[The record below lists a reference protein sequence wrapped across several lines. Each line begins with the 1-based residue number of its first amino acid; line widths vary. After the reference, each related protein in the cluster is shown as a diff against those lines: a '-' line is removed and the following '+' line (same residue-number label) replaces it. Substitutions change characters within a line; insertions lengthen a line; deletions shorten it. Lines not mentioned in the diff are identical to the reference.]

1 MADLPIESLIPDIRR
16 VLASADQLVLEA
28 PPGAGKTTRVPL
40 ALLDESWLSGQ
51 RILMLEPRRIATR
64 AAAERMAE
72 VLGERVGQTVGYRMR
87 MDSAVSKQTR
97 IEVVTEGILTR
108 MLQDDPSLAGIGLL
122 IFDEFHERSLDADLG
137 LALTL
142 EGRSLF
148 GDLRDRP
155 LKVLLMSATL
165 DGQRI
170 ADLFYNED
178 SDSAEVLRSEGR
190 QYPVSLHYGEP
201 YRHDQNTVERVCTA
215 VRDALANEQGSILVF
230 LPGQGEIRRCASNL
244 AARVDGDIIIAPLF
258 GDLSLAEQ
266 RLAIAPVAAGQRK
279 VVLATSIAESSLTI
293 DGIRVV
299 VDSGLARLPAFDPRT
314 GMTRLSTKRLSKA
327 SSQQR
332 AGRAGRLSEGACYR
346 LWSESQQKEL
356 AAYNEPEIL
365 QADLSAFALQLMRW
379 GITDP
384 GQLSWLDLPPAAA
397 FQQALDLLVDL
408 RALDVNEDSDNARL
422 SITPHGEAM
431 AALPVHPRLAHMLLK
446 GRELAAAPLA
456 CAIAALL
463 SERDFGSRNSA
474 DIQMRLAVLQ
484 GERYVDRQQ
493 QRVVARLKK
502 QLAQYLR
509 ILGQSG
515 RDEGG
520 PKEVDAALL
529 LAYAYPDRIA
539 KQRRER
545 GRDYVLSNGR
555 AASLNDADPLNGA
568 QWLVVASLGGT
579 AGSRNDFIQLAA
591 ELNPA
596 HFEGLLS
603 SRVKVLDQAD
613 WNDEKGRFVAERT
626 HLIGGLVWQRKM
638 LNEISDEQKT
648 SALLAFV
655 QRRGLAV
662 FDWPEHAQ
670 QWRARVLL
678 AAKLDCAPSAW
689 PDLRDDTLLSNVTD
703 WLTPYLSGVNSLNDF
718 RRLNIAEI
726 LATCLDWPQRQ
737 ALDALFPERFTVPSG
752 SQIKIDYCQ
761 PVPVLAVKLQEM
773 FGCTTN
779 PAVGNGRQPLLLHL
793 LSPARRPLQVTQD
806 LAGFW
811 QGSYHDV
818 KKEMKG
824 RYPKHPW
831 PENPLESLPTARLKP
846 RGT

>member
-1 MADLPIESLIPDIRR
+1 MADLPIESLIPDIRL
-16 VLASADQLVLEA
+16 VLANHHEFVLEA

-40 ALLDESWLSGQ
+40 ALLNEPWLAGQ
-51 RILMLEPRRIATR
+51 RILMLEPRRIAAR

-72 VLGERVGQTVGYRMR
+72 VIGETAGQTVGYRMR
-87 MDSAVSKQTR
+87 MDSAVSKHTR
-97 IEVVTEGILTR
+97 IEVVTEGVLTR
-108 MLQDDPSLAGIGLL
+108 MLHDDPSLAGIGLV

-148 GDLRDRP
+148 GELRDVP

-170 ADLFYNED
+170 ADLFNRD
-178 SDSAEVLRSEGR
+178 DAAQATVLRSEGR
-190 QYPVSLHYGEP
+190 QYPVSLRYGNA
-201 YRHDQNTVERVCTA
+201 YRHEQNTVDRVCAA
-215 VRDALANEQGSILVF
+215 VHEALRDETGSILVF
-230 LPGQGEIRRCASNL
+230 LPGQGEIRRCAMSL
-244 AARVDGDIIIAPLF
+244 ANSVAKDVIIAPLY
-258 GDLSLAEQ
+258 GDLSLLEQ
-266 RLAIAPVAAGQRK
+266 RLAIAAAPLGQRK

-293 DGIRVV
+293 EGIRVV

-314 GMTRLSTKRLSKA
+314 GMTRLTTKRLSKA

-332 AGRAGRLSEGACYR
+332 AGRAGRLSEGVCYR
-346 LWSESQQKEL
+346 LWSESQQAEL

-365 QADLSAFALQLMRW
+365 QADLSAFALQLLRW
-379 GITDP
+379 GVTDP
-384 GQLSWLDLPPAAA
+384 SQLTWLDSPPVAA
-397 FQQALDLLVDL
+397 FQQALDLLLALGAL
-408 RALDVNEDSDNARL
+408 RRDENRL
-422 SITPHGEAM
+422 QITTHGEAM
-431 AALPVHPRLAHMLLK
+431 ARLPVHPRLAHMLLK
-446 GRELAAAPLA
+446 GGEFGAAPLA

-463 SERDFGSRNSA
+463 SERDFGPRDSA
-474 DIQMRLAVLQ
+474 DIQSRLAVLL
-484 GERYVDRQQ
+484 GEQRADRQQ
-493 QRVVARLKK
+493 QGIVARLKK
-502 QLAQYLR
+502 QQQQYMRILAQSAD
-509 ILGQSG
+509 IK
-515 RDEGG
+515 GG
-520 PKEVDAALL
+520 AKDIDAGVL

-555 AASLNDADPLNGA
+555 AASLNEADALNA
-568 QWLVVASLGGT
+568 SPWLVVASLGGT
-579 AGSRNDFIQLAA
+579 AGGRSDFIQLASS
-591 ELNPA
+591 LNPA
-596 HFEGLLS
+596 HFGGLLANQ
-603 SRVKVLDQAD
+603 VKTFEQAD
-613 WNDEKGRFVAERT
+613 WNDDKGRFIAERSD
-626 HLIGGLVWQRKM
+626 LVGSLVWRRQI
-638 LNEISDEQKT
+638 LNTISAEQKI

-662 FDWPEHAQ
+662 FDWPESLV
-670 QWRARVLL
+670 QWRARLML
-678 AAKLDCAPSAW
+678 AAKLDCQPGNW
-689 PDLRDDTLLSNVTD
+689 PDLSDEALMNTLAE
-703 WLTPYLSGVNSLNDF
+703 WLAPYLDGVNSLHDF
-718 RRLNIAEI
+718 KRLNLGDI
-726 LATCLDWPQRQ
+726 LAASLDWPQRQ
-737 ALDALFPERFTVPSG
+737 ALDALFPERFAVPSG
-752 SQIKIDYCQ
+752 SHIKIDYSQ
-761 PVPVLAVKLQEM
+761 TPPVLAVKLQEM
-773 FGCTTN
+773 FGCTVN